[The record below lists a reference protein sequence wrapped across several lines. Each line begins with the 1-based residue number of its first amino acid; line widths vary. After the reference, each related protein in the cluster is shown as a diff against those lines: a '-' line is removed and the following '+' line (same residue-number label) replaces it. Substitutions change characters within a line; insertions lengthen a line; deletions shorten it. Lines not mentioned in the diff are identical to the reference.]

1 MSQLFVADGFSATA
15 MGLQARVPVVAG
27 TTSYRVGINSF
38 RFGMG
43 RSESP

>member
-1 MSQLFVADGFSATA
+1 
-15 MGLQARVPVVAG
+15 VVAG
-27 TTSYRVGINSF
+27 ATGYRVGINSF